1 MYNVDYIIQVLSS
14 PVRDLNH
21 GLCKLSFGET
31 INTWDFYSDKS
42 VKMKLSLQSCLLQD
56 TRKDSVVEK
65 KLVSLIEN
73 FDCRKILLTIFY

>member
-1 MYNVDYIIQVLSS
+1 MQVLSS

-65 KLVSLIEN
+65 KFVPLIGS
-73 FDCRKILLTIFY
+73 FDFKTILLTFFY

>member
-1 MYNVDYIIQVLSS
+1 MLQVLSS

-42 VKMKLSLQSCLLQD
+42 LKMKLSLQNCSMQD
-56 TRKDSVVEK
+56 TRKNSITEK
-65 KLVSLIEN
+65 KFVFYS
-73 FDCRKILLTIFY
+73 RKSFTVKN